1 MSDAEPSLAGPW
13 REASPSI
20 SVRSESGD
28 CVRRGMHTA
37 DRHRQ
42 PRSRQPRSC
51 QRARGHVSGLRVAT
65 SAIRSGSCV
74 RRSSVVQLRRQPS
87 SQRVEGAVPDAE
99 VATTRTHVILGLE
112 ADLGPRA
119 ETGPQLQLDRNP
131 SPQPRATQSPMQP
144 PRAARF
150 KARCFEHELPAHTD
164 ARVVGPSTPPVRKIG
179 KQRRVQSGHSSER
192 RGSPIARVH
201 WRSEIPG
208 DQPGRSSAN
217 RCCACEG
224 CAPPLWADRE
234 QVAHAPVTGN
244 RCRRHRHTVLVHRER
259 LEDIVVTRLVQGTVR
274 LALTHPV
281 GIEFDGPRSG
291 NVHPSNPSRDNEL

>member
-1 MSDAEPSLAGPW
+1 
-13 REASPSI
+13 
-20 SVRSESGD
+20 
-28 CVRRGMHTA
+28 
-37 DRHRQ
+37 
-42 PRSRQPRSC
+42 
-51 QRARGHVSGLRVAT
+51 
-65 SAIRSGSCV
+65 
-74 RRSSVVQLRRQPS
+74 
-87 SQRVEGAVPDAE
+87 VPDAE

-131 SPQPRATQSPMQP
+131 SPQPRATQSPTQP

-179 KQRRVQSGHSSER
+179 KQRRVQSGHSGER
-192 RGSPIARVH
+192 
-201 WRSEIPG
+201 
-208 DQPGRSSAN
+208 
-217 RCCACEG
+217 
-224 CAPPLWADRE
+224 CAPGLWADRE
-234 QVAHAPVTGN
+234 QIAYAPVTGN